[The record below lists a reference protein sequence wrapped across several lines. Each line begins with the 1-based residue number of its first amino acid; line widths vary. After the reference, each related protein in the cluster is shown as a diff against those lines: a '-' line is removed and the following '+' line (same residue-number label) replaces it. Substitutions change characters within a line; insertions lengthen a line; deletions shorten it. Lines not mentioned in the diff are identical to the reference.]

1 VREINAR
8 SVDVLKIR
16 HFVIG
21 SVSLDRAVRETFAPP
36 VFATESRP
44 AAGSARGLV
53 IRFRI

>member
-8 SVDVLKIR
+8 SVEVLKIR